1 MRAPGKG
8 LCSLLWKA
16 KKMSYTPDNQAIR
29 EPLADL
35 IENIE
40 KVTACLNERIRSYRE
55 GEFTDWT
62 CEGGDEH

>member
-1 MRAPGKG
+1 
-8 LCSLLWKA
+8 
-16 KKMSYTPDNQAIR
+16 MSYTPDNQAIR